1 MKTVLLLLLF
11 SASAWAG
18 NGSSSVGSADVPII
32 DGVSASLPKD
42 FVKSTGSE
50 VRDGD
55 QPIISIS
62 PIDRS
67 ELTGHWVQAH
77 LGSVEGFEYV
87 PEKGSTEKNS
97 WAICATQGCVRMNP
111 LSDRNPKIPAVIGSL
126 IRN

>member
-1 MKTVLLLLLF
+1 MKTILLLILF
-11 SASAWAG
+11 AGNAWAG

-32 DGVSASLPKD
+32 DGVAASLPIG
-42 FVKSTGSE
+42 FVKNFGNE

-62 PIDRS
+62 SVERS
-67 ELTGHWVQAH
+67 ELTGHWVPAH
-77 LGSVEGFEYV
+77 LGSVDGFEYV
-87 PEKGSTEKNS
+87 PEKGSAEKNS
-97 WAICATQGCVRMNP
+97 WAICGAQGCVRMNP